1 MVVAVVCVL
10 VVVAEGRRWTDDGRT
25 TDAVTCTWALVAERM
40 AAGNM
45 KT

>member
-10 VVVAEGRRWTDDGRT
+10 VVVAEGRRWTDDGRS
-25 TDAVTCTWALVAERM
+25 DLHMGVGGKRM